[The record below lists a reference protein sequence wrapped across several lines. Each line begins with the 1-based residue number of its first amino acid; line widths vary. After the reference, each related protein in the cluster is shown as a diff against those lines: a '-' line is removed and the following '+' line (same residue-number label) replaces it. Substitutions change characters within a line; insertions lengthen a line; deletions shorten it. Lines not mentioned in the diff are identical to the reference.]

1 MAIVGSVR
9 LVSIL
14 TALCCIGLAERPIAT
29 ITSSDAFELSGVR
42 VPVAGVPQWPLVS
55 GDEVVT
61 GDAPALVSFADG
73 SRVTMNARSRVKLQA
88 SGKETVL
95 RLLKGDMAYK
105 VTKSSPVKLAALSKD
120 TLLDSSGEGLLSTDG
135 SVAVWSPLSASM
147 MRAAQ
152 GNPAFFAQYRMSPFN
167 LNFMDQWRKYKL
179 GGPVPPAPATQPPG
193 LPAWSINKP

>member
-1 MAIVGSVR
+1 MIVRGVCIVCVLAVLCSV
-9 LVSIL
+9 
-14 TALCCIGLAERPIAT
+14 GLAERPVAT
-29 ITSSDAFELSGVR
+29 ITSSEAFELSGVR

-61 GDAPALVSFADG
+61 GSAPALVSFADG

-105 VTKSSPVKLAALSKD
+105 VAKNSPVKLAALSKD
-120 TLLDSSGEGLLSTDG
+120 TLLDSSGEGVLSTDG
-135 SVAVWSPLSASM
+135 SIAVWSPLNASM

-152 GNPAFFAQYRMSPFN
+152 GNPAFFAQYRVQPFN
-167 LNFMDQWRKYKL
+167 LNLLDQWRNYKL
-179 GGPVPPAPATQPPG
+179 GDPVPPAPATQPPG
-193 LPAWSINKP
+193 LPAYSNNKP